1 MNYFPYFWMMFDN
14 LVCNLVEISYENGE
28 GAEDLSELE
37 KAVELGVQDI
47 SKIVKTQ
54 VDYGFLGLYFN

>member
-1 MNYFPYFWMMFDN
+1 MNYFAYFWMMFDN

-28 GAEDLSELE
+28 GAQDISELE
-37 KAVELGVQDI
+37 KAVELGVQDL

>member
-1 MNYFPYFWMMFDN
+1 MNYFAYFWMMFDN
-14 LVCNLVEISYENGE
+14 LVCNLVEISYESGE
-28 GAEDLSELE
+28 GAQDLSELE
-37 KAVELGVQDI
+37 KAVELGVQDL